1 MSRLQCYQKSMKQNR
16 TETLISKLSQL
27 KAGEHTF
34 IIVMSIAVGLLSGL
48 ANIAFRFTMTS
59 VHDIIF
65 EGGSSLL
72 KIKSGGL
79 NALLLPLIPV
89 CGALLLIPLVLFFRD
104 DINGYGFPRFIERV
118 NIRGGKLKVK
128 TIFSKILGAAFTIGT
143 GGSAGVEGP
152 IAHIGGVC
160 GSFIGQLFR
169 VSGNRIKLLIAA
181 GSAGGVA
188 ATFNAPI
195 AGVMFA
201 TEIVLLGNYELT
213 SFASIIISAGMAT
226 VVSRMY
232 YGENPVF
239 TVPAY
244 QVGAYE
250 IPLYILF
257 GVFIGVVAVL
267 FIKVFYTVRDRFDS
281 LKIHPYLKP
290 VIGVFI
296 VGLIG
301 IVFPQVLGDGYEFI
315 QEALEGRMIFLVMSA
330 LILFKIIATSLTL
343 GSGGAGGVFAP
354 ALFIGAMAGGSFG
367 WIVHTLFPAY
377 TSGPAAY
384 ATVGVGAFLAATTHA
399 PLTGIFLL
407 FEMTANYKII
417 IPIMFASILGTLTAK
432 RLYHD
437 SIDTVDLS
445 RKGINFHDGREASV
459 LSTIRVG
466 SVMNTEFTTV
476 HEDTDIHDLLD
487 KVIKVGRFYMPVV
500 DNDGNL
506 SGIVSLQDI
515 KSVILEED
523 LKELIKVKYL
533 MKSTKVITLTPH
545 DNLNTAIEKFSIKDL
560 GEIPVVDYANR
571 KKVVGMLKR
580 GDVFNAYNKE
590 LLRRRI

>member
-1 MSRLQCYQKSMKQNR
+1 MQQNKKKSFADRIARLR
-16 TETLISKLSQL
+16 
-27 KAGEHTF
+27 AGEHTV
-34 IIVMSIAVGLLSGL
+34 IIVMSMAVGLLSGF
-48 ANIAFRFTMTS
+48 ANIAFRFTMTT
-59 VHDIIF
+59 VHEIIF
-65 EGGSSLL
+65 VGGSSLL
-72 KIKSGGL
+72 GIYKGGIHS
-79 NALLLPLIPV
+79 LLLPLLPI
-89 CGALLLIPLVLFFRD
+89 CGALLLIPLAFLFKD
-104 DINGYGFPRFIERV
+104 DIYGYGFPKFLERI
-118 NIRGGKLKVK
+118 NIHGGRLKVK
-128 TIFSKILGAAFTIGT
+128 TVFSKILSSSFTIGT

-152 IAHIGGVC
+152 IAQIGGAC
-160 GSFIGQLFR
+160 GSFIGQIFR

-213 SFASIIISAGMAT
+213 SFAAIIISAGMAT

-232 YGENPVF
+232 YGENPVL

-244 QVGAYE
+244 EVSGHE
-250 IPLYILF
+250 VPLYIIF
-257 GVFIGVVAVL
+257 GVFIGIVAVL
-267 FIKVFYTVRDRFDS
+267 YIRVFYAVKDRFDS
-281 LKIHPYLKP
+281 IEMHRYTKP
-290 VIGVFI
+290 VIGALV

-301 IVFPQVLGDGYEFI
+301 IIFPQVLGDGYEFI
-315 QEALEGRMIFLVMSA
+315 EEALEGRMMFMLMLA
-330 LILFKIIATSLTL
+330 LIFFKIVATSFTL

-367 WIVHTLFPAY
+367 WIVHTLLPEY
-377 TSGPAAY
+377 TAGPGAY
-384 ATVGVGAFLAATTHA
+384 ATVGVGAFLAAMTHA

-417 IPIMFASILGTLTAK
+417 IPIMFASIAGTLTAK
-432 RLYHD
+432 ALYDD
-437 SIDTVDLS
+437 SMDTVELS

-459 LSTIRVG
+459 LSTITVG
-466 SVMNTEFTTV
+466 KVMNKEFTTV
-476 HEDTDIHDLLD
+476 HEDTDIHELLD
-487 KVIKVGRFYMPVV
+487 KVIEGGRFYLPVV
-500 DNDGNL
+500 DDDEL
-506 SGIVSLQDI
+506 LTGIVSLQDI
-515 KSVILEED
+515 KSVILEEE

-533 MKSTKVITLTPH
+533 LKTKNVIVLTPN

-560 GEIPVVDYANR
+560 GELPVVDVYNR
-571 KKVVGMLKR
+571 RRVVGMLKR

>member
-1 MSRLQCYQKSMKQNR
+1 MKK
-16 TETLISKLSQL
+16 LSKLR
-27 KAGEHTF
+27 AGEHTI
-34 IIVMSIAVGLLSGL
+34 IIVMSIAVGLLSGF
-48 ANIAFRFTMTS
+48 ANIAFRFTLTS
-59 VHDIIF
+59 VRKIIF
-65 EGGSSLL
+65 EGGSSFLH
-72 KIKSGGL
+72 IPDGGL
-79 NALLLPLIPV
+79 NRLLLPLIPV
-89 CGALLLIPLVLFFRD
+89 CGAVLLIPVVLIFRD
-104 DINGYGFPRFIERV
+104 DIHGYGFPNFLERV
-118 NIRGGKLKVK
+118 NIRGGRLKVR
-128 TIFSKILGAAFTIGT
+128 TVFSKILGSAFTIGT

-152 IAHIGGVC
+152 IAHIGGAC
-160 GSFIGQLFR
+160 GSIIGQIFR

-226 VVSRMY
+226 VVSRIY

-244 QVGAYE
+244 QVSAYE

-257 GVFIGVVAVL
+257 GVFIGVIAV
-267 FIKVFYTVRDRFDS
+267 FYIRVFYTVKDRFNGM
-281 LKIHPYLKP
+281 KIHPHLKP
-290 VIGVFI
+290 VIGAFV
-296 VGLIG
+296 VGVIG

-315 QEALEGRMIFLVMSA
+315 QQALDGRMIFLVMSA

-354 ALFIGAMAGGSFG
+354 ALFIGAMAGGAFG
-367 WIVHTLFPAY
+367 WAVHTLFPAY
-377 TSGPAAY
+377 TASPGAY

-407 FEMTANYKII
+407 FEMTGNYRII

-437 SIDTVDLS
+437 SIDTVELS

-466 SVMNTEFTTV
+466 SVMTTEFTTV

-487 KVIKVGRFYMPVV
+487 KVIKVGRFYLPVV
-500 DNDGNL
+500 DNDGL
-506 SGIVSLQDI
+506 LKGIVSLQDI
-515 KSVILEED
+515 KSVILEEE
-523 LKELIKVKYL
+523 LKGLIKVKYL
-533 MKSTKVITLTPH
+533 LKSTNVITLTPH
-545 DNLNTAIEKFSIKDL
+545 DNLNTAIEKFSLKDL
-560 GEIPVVDYANR
+560 GEIPVVDFANR

-590 LLRRRI
+590 IIRRRI